1 MRKRRHT
8 AHCSVQVL
16 EDVQESEVGLNP
28 SPTKRSPQVRK
39 QLQMYILKESK
50 TNDVVPT
57 YEAISDDA
65 GVGRQPDGRPVQNSS
80 CVGRPASQGACLTGS
95 VMVVMMAVMVMVVF
109 MVLPGNSED

>member
-1 MRKRRHT
+1 
-8 AHCSVQVL
+8 
-16 EDVQESEVGLNP
+16 
-28 SPTKRSPQVRK
+28 
-39 QLQMYILKESK
+39 MYILKESK

-65 GVGRQPDGRPVQNSS
+65 GVGRQPDRRPVQNSS